1 MSGNERR
8 GFAQR
13 EIDRAVRA
21 ATVTVRRLGPG
32 DDPVR
37 VMESPHDPHPHP
49 HPEPE
54 SEYEYERETD
64 PGPPGRHPEPPGDPG
79 APRLKPWPGP
89 EIRSTSVLAD
99 DLGFNLGAPPRGGP
113 DPAPSTPS
121 AGSAVRPPQPPP
133 QVPRP
138 RRPAR
143 LNLLIERF
151 KDRLPVTLQG
161 RWRLDRRT
169 GTALAAVVAVAAVVL
184 GGWTLFRAQSRQVGG
199 PQLVTV
205 GRPARPSP
213 GGMSPAAA
221 PIARTDGNA
230 APNFGAALQGA
241 PPADLSTATG
251 IVVDVEGKVAKPGV
265 IHLPAGSR
273 VMDALHAA
281 GGALPGTDLVP
292 LNQARVLNDGEQ
304 VLVGAPA
311 GSAVVGGSVNGAGP
325 AAAAHSGGKAPPPGP
340 VHLNTATAD
349 QLEQLPGVGPAM
361 AQRIIDWRAQHGSF
375 SSVTELQQVKGLG
388 PAKFAALRQW
398 VTP

>member
-1 MSGNERR
+1 MSGNERT
-8 GFAQR
+8 ASAHR

-21 ATVTVRRLGPG
+21 ATVTVRTLGPG

-37 VMESPHDPHPHP
+37 LLESLHDPY
-49 HPEPE
+49 PEPDI
-54 SEYEYERETD
+54 D
-64 PGPPGRHPEPPGDPG
+64 PPDELDDPD
-79 APRLKPWPGP
+79 P
-89 EIRSTSVLAD
+89 SAD
-99 DLGFNLGAPPRGGP
+99 GGLPPR
-113 DPAPSTPS
+113 PAPKQVPS
-121 AGSAVRPPQPPP
+121 QVPP

-138 RRPAR
+138 RAAPSQEPRTRSVLADSLGFNLTPPDRAKSPSPPRRPNR
-143 LNLLIERF
+143 LNLLIERIN
-151 KDRLPVTLQG
+151 DRLPVTLQG

-184 GGWTLFRAQSRQVGG
+184 GGWTLFRAQSRQVAE

-205 GRPARPSP
+205 G
-213 GGMSPAAA
+213 PAAH
-221 PIARTDGNA
+221 ARASQPSAKLADPEDTSNLGPEA
-230 APNFGAALQGA
+230 ASGAGVAVGLQGA
-241 PPADLSTATG
+241 APPGFDPGAATATG

-311 GSAVVGGSVNGAGP
+311 GVPQLGAGSAVGP
-325 AAAAHSGGKAPPPGP
+325 ASAAHSSGGKALPPGP

-361 AQRIIDWRAQHGSF
+361 AQRILDWRAQHGTF
-375 SSVTELQQVKGLG
+375 RSVTDLEQVKGVG

-398 VTP
+398 VTL